1 MSNFLIVVVVLAL
14 FSSVYGMD
22 GGEEAALRR
31 LSATTDVL
39 TSYEDELVG
48 EPVTGLLLM
57 QDTVSIDL
65 SLTSIYAYELVV
77 WTESSFN
84 FVDFWVTNP
93 SGTVPMSEQ
102 TDHVCFSVLP
112 NSPEPSI
119 WNLQMEL
126 LEAADSDTAYYA
138 FALLRRDR

>member
-1 MSNFLIVVVVLAL
+1 MLSFLVIVVLAL

-22 GGEEAALRR
+22 NGEDIALRR
-31 LSATTDVL
+31 LTVTTDVL
-39 TSYEDELVG
+39 TSYEDELVD
-48 EPVTGLLLM
+48 EPVTGMLLM
-57 QDTVSIDL
+57 KDTVSIDL
-65 SLTSIYAYELVV
+65 SLNSSYFYELVI

-93 SGTVPMSEQ
+93 SGFVTMSEQ
-102 TDHVCFSVLP
+102 TDRAIFSVSP
-112 NSPEPSI
+112 NSPESRI
-119 WNLQMEL
+119 WNLQIEL